1 MAMTTRGTRGK
12 NQLMEWA
19 EKFSTSESTK
29 KQESK
34 KSLPLFPKTKMKNGE
49 TYRLPQK
56 RGSRG
61 KGTYKG

>member
-1 MAMTTRGTRGK
+1 MGMTTRSNRGK
-12 NQLMEWA
+12 NQLMEWVA
-19 EKFSTSESTK
+19 AFSTRETTK
-29 KQESK
+29 KQESVK
-34 KSLPLFPKTKMKNGE
+34 AKPLFPKTKMKNGE